1 MTRKKLFYGLLEV
14 NIFCLIVIVFYYVF
28 SQSPSNLL
36 TASPHPFIIIAAVLG
51 LRYGNYIGIL
61 GALVCTAYYSAVYVD
76 QIGELVT
83 LLGELQYY
91 KYILAIF
98 WGAIILGIFKD
109 NYEVV
114 TQRLNNRI
122 ILMETGIERLGRR
135 YEESLAVNKDL
146 KKQIIG
152 AEHSILSL
160 YDIASNLDS
169 LDPESVYT
177 DTMGIMKKF
186 VNATTVSI
194 YTVDVKNPDLLRLKL
209 RMGDLVGED
218 IRTIDIL
225 HSEGF
230 KRVVNKAEVLKWND
244 TKESTF
250 PLMSAPIKHK
260 EDVIA
265 IINIEDMDFDV
276 LSEYAFNLFKV
287 IVEWV
292 SKSIAQAIYVDQQL
306 REDKYLGDTNFLKY
320 PEFESRLSQ
329 EERRQ
334 KEFDLQY
341 LYLVYHLNDV
351 EFEEVHTALS
361 KFLRS
366 VDVFS
371 YDSSRHIIHLLLP
384 ATPPSAFKMINER
397 ILKNLDYKVTLVQD
411 NNT

>member
-1 MTRKKLFYGLLEV
+1 MTRKKFFYGLLEV
-14 NIFCLIVIVFYYVF
+14 NIFCLIIIGFYYTF
-28 SQSPSNLL
+28 ALSPASLL
-36 TASPHPFIIIAAVLG
+36 TASPHPFIIIAAVIG
-51 LRYGNYIGIL
+51 LRYGNYVGIISATICSIYY
-61 GALVCTAYYSAVYVD
+61 ALIYQD
-76 QIGELVT
+76 QIGEVVT

-91 KYILAIF
+91 KYILAIY
-98 WGAIILGIFKD
+98 WAAVILGIFKD

-122 ILMETGIERLGRR
+122 LLMENGIERLGRR
-135 YEESLAVNKDL
+135 YKESIAVNRDL
-146 KKQIIG
+146 KQQIIG

-177 DTMGIMKKF
+177 DTMGILRKF

-194 YTVDVKNPDLLRLKL
+194 FTVDKKNPDLLRLKL
-209 RMGDLVGED
+209 RMGAIVGDD

-230 KRVVNKAEVLKWND
+230 SRVVNNVEILKWND
-244 TKESTF
+244 TSEKSF
-250 PLMSAPIKHK
+250 PLMVAPIKH
-260 EDVIA
+260 EDKVIA

-292 SKSIAQAIYVDQQL
+292 SKSIAQAIFVDQQL
-306 REDKYLGDTNFLKY
+306 KEDKYLGDTNFLKY
-320 PEFESRLSQ
+320 PEFESRLNQ
-329 EERRQ
+329 ENRRFE
-334 KEFDLQY
+334 EFDLEY
-341 LYLVYHLNDV
+341 LYLVYKLNDT
-351 EFEEVHTALS
+351 EFEIVHTALS

-371 YDSSRHIIHLLLP
+371 YESTHHLIHLLLP
-384 ATPPSAFKMINER
+384 ATPPSAFNMINER
-397 ILKNLDYKVTLVQD
+397 ILRNLDYNVTLVEK
-411 NNT
+411 